1 MTQRPMHIET
11 KLIHAGEPKPR
22 IEGAVSLPIFQ
33 SSTFQYG
40 GQDHYDQ
47 LKYIRM
53 NNTPNHVALHQK
65 LAALENADAALV
77 PSSGMAAITT
87 TLLALLSPGDHFLV
101 QDCLYGGTLN
111 FINSDFKILGVSV
124 DVIDGNKPGTWATQ
138 LKPNTRA
145 IYV

>member
-11 KLIHAGEPKPR
+11 KLIHAGEPEPR
-22 IEGAVSLPIFQ
+22 IEGAVTLPIFQ

-40 GQDHYDQ
+40 GQDHYDK

-77 PSSGMAAITT
+77 TASGMAAITS
-87 TLLALLSPGDHFLV
+87 A
-101 QDCLYGGTLN
+101 
-111 FINSDFKILGVSV
+111 
-124 DVIDGNKPGTWATQ
+124 
-138 LKPNTRA
+138 
-145 IYV
+145 